1 MTNKKI
7 TKTVVDTATC
17 GDKAQ
22 HFIWDTELKGFGLR
36 ITPTRKTYVAQS
48 RVNNKTVRVTLGL
61 HGRLTPEQARN
72 QAKVVLSDMVR
83 GINPNEEDKATRIRG
98 TTLEEAYQEYIKS
111 RPLTPNTLGDY
122 EKAMRKGF
130 PDWADKP
137 IKVINRDDIE
147 NRFNQLSQNSKAQ
160 ANQMFRF
167 LRALLNFAKEKY
179 TSIDGEPLI
188 PSNPCDRL
196 TALKKWHRIERRTN
210 YLEPHQL
217 GPWFKALEAIEVDSA
232 HRETIKDFCIFL
244 LLTGCRE
251 QEAAQLKWDAV
262 DLEAAKV
269 TFKQTKNHRTHAL
282 PVGQWLL
289 NLLKARRLKTL
300 ENEYVFPA
308 ENQHGYIKNYRKSL
322 KTVTKKSGV
331 EFTPHDL
338 RRTFATIVNHQLT
351 KTFSLYTIKKLL
363 NHSGSGDVTSGYI
376 QHGIEDLREPMQL
389 IESYVFENTCKD
401 LTLQMDIYSSGGELR
416 D

>member
-1 MTNKKI
+1 
-7 TKTVVDTATC
+7 
-17 GDKAQ
+17 
-22 HFIWDTELKGFGLR
+22 
-36 ITPTRKTYVAQS
+36 
-48 RVNNKTVRVTLGL
+48 
-61 HGRLTPEQARN
+61 
-72 QAKVVLSDMVR
+72 
-83 GINPNEEDKATRIRG
+83 
-98 TTLEEAYQEYIKS
+98 
-111 RPLTPNTLGDY
+111 
-122 EKAMRKGF
+122 MRKGF
-130 PDWADKP
+130 PDWASKP
-137 IKVINRDDIE
+137 IRAINRDDIE
-147 NRFNQLSQNSKAQ
+147 NRFNQLSENSKAQ

-179 TSIDGEPLI
+179 PSMDGEPLI

-196 TALKKWHRIERRTN
+196 TALKKCHRIERRTN

-217 GPWFKALEAIEVDSA
+217 EPWFKALEAIETDSA

-269 TFKQTKNHRTHAL
+269 IFKQTKNHRTHTL

-289 NLLKARRLKTL
+289 SLLQARQRKMLD
-300 ENEYVFPA
+300 NEYVFPA
-308 ENQHGYIKNYRKSL
+308 ENRHGYIKNYRKSL
-322 KTVTKKSGV
+322 KTITKISDI

-351 KTFSLYTIKKLL
+351 KIFSAYTIKKLL

-389 IESYVFENTCKD
+389 IESYVFKNTCKD
-401 LTLQMDIYSSGGELR
+401 LEL
-416 D
+416 